1 LCLAAG
7 EMGLSIW
14 SVLQIAST
22 RILCQRRLQNGC
34 PATPATTH
42 GRLLLHHNVQR
53 AASPSPC
60 RYCTFRD
67 HCTTSY
73 PVYRLFL
80 KYDFSSP
87 YKLVKGIVKT
97 KILEILLNCADLSS
111 FLPLVP
117 RKEHWHQKHFNT
129 TTLVRYFSQAMSDK
143 LLDTS
148 PGGENTQSVSP
159 SLSIPPAPFICC
171 CSPCL
176 VCTCMLYEC
185 ID

>member
-1 LCLAAG
+1 MAVQPRPPQRTGGCCCTITCSGRLCLVHAATA
-7 EMGLSIW
+7 L
-14 SVLQIAST
+14 
-22 RILCQRRLQNGC
+22 
-34 PATPATTH
+34 
-42 GRLLLHHNVQR
+42 
-53 AASPSPC
+53 
-60 RYCTFRD
+60 FRD

-73 PVYRLFL
+73 PVYLLFL

-87 YKLVKGIVKT
+87 YKFVKGIVKT

-148 PGGENTQSVSP
+148 PGGENTPSVSP
-159 SLSIPPAPFICC
+159 SLSITPAPFICC